1 MIVEI
6 LDPKYR
12 YNLEKLTQK
21 DLNILSAE
29 IEPEDPE
36 FWSSYILIPLYKDRV
51 LEIRVNPD
59 GSRSY
64 FYTLPTQNENPILK
78 LNSILYRIRKASF
91 NYNKL
96 KVEAG
101 DYTNAKSL
109 FAVNNIEFKNKRIC
123 II

>member
-1 MIVEI
+1 MIIEL

-12 YNLEKLTQK
+12 YNLEHLTRK
-21 DLNILSAE
+21 ELDTLSAE

-51 LEIRVNPD
+51 LEIRVNSD

-64 FYTLPTQNENPILK
+64 FYTLPTQSESPILK
-78 LNSILYRIRKASF
+78 LNNILYRIRKASF

-96 KVEAG
+96 KVEV
-101 DYTNAKSL
+101 L
-109 FAVNNIEFKNKRIC
+109 
-123 II
+123 

>member
-12 YNLEKLTQK
+12 YNLEHLTRK
-21 DLNILSAE
+21 ELDTLSAE

-64 FYTLPTQNENPILK
+64 FYTLPTQNESPILK

-96 KVEAG
+96 KVE
-101 DYTNAKSL
+101 L
-109 FAVNNIEFKNKRIC
+109 L
-123 II
+123 

>member
-1 MIVEI
+1 MIIEL

-12 YNLEKLTQK
+12 YNLEHLTRK
-21 DLNILSAE
+21 ELDTLSAE

-64 FYTLPTQNENPILK
+64 FYTLPTQNESPILK

-96 KVEAG
+96 KVEV
-101 DYTNAKSL
+101 L
-109 FAVNNIEFKNKRIC
+109 
-123 II
+123 

>member
-12 YNLEKLTQK
+12 YNLEKLTRK
-21 DLNILSAE
+21 ELDTLSAE

-51 LEIRVNPD
+51 LEIRVNSD

-64 FYTLPTQNENPILK
+64 FYTLPTQSESPILK
-78 LNSILYRIRKASF
+78 LNNILYRIRKASF

-96 KVEAG
+96 KVEV
-101 DYTNAKSL
+101 L
-109 FAVNNIEFKNKRIC
+109 
-123 II
+123 

>member
-1 MIVEI
+1 MIIEL

-12 YNLEKLTQK
+12 YNLEYLTRK
-21 DLNILSAE
+21 ELDTLSAE

-36 FWSSYILIPLYKDRV
+36 FWANYILVPLYKDRV

-59 GSRSY
+59 GKRSY
-64 FYTLPTQNENPILK
+64 FYTLPTQSESPILK

-96 KVEAG
+96 KV
-101 DYTNAKSL
+101 
-109 FAVNNIEFKNKRIC
+109 F

>member
-29 IEPEDPE
+29 IKPENPE

-64 FYTLPTQNENPILK
+64 FYTLPTQNESPIFK

-91 NYNKL
+91 NYNKHQIFIL
-96 KVEAG
+96 
-101 DYTNAKSL
+101 
-109 FAVNNIEFKNKRIC
+109 
-123 II
+123 

>member
-1 MIVEI
+1 MIIEL

-12 YNLEKLTQK
+12 YNLEHLTRK
-21 DLNILSAE
+21 ELDTLSAE

-36 FWSSYILIPLYKDRV
+36 FWANYILVPLYKDRV

-59 GSRSY
+59 GKRSY
-64 FYTLPTQNENPILK
+64 FYTLPTQSESPILK

-96 KVEAG
+96 KVEV
-101 DYTNAKSL
+101 L
-109 FAVNNIEFKNKRIC
+109 
-123 II
+123 

>member
-6 LDPKYR
+6 LDPRFR
-12 YNLEKLTQK
+12 YDVNGLTEEQ
-21 DLNILSAE
+21 IITLSSE
-29 IEPEDPE
+29 IRPEDPE

-64 FYTLPTQNENPILK
+64 FYTLPTQNESPILK

-96 KVEAG
+96 KVEV
-101 DYTNAKSL
+101 L
-109 FAVNNIEFKNKRIC
+109 
-123 II
+123 

>member
-1 MIVEI
+1 MIIEL
-6 LDPKYR
+6 LDPRFR
-12 YNLEKLTQK
+12 YDVNGLTEEQ
-21 DLNILSAE
+21 LAILSAE
-29 IEPEDPE
+29 INPEDPE

-64 FYTLPTQNENPILK
+64 FYTLPTQNESPILK

-96 KVEAG
+96 KVEV
-101 DYTNAKSL
+101 L
-109 FAVNNIEFKNKRIC
+109 
-123 II
+123 

>member
-6 LDPKYR
+6 LDPRFR
-12 YNLEKLTQK
+12 YDVEGLTTEQLREVAAAVLTDRDSRTLWTERDKDPVITLESCLHTKRL
-21 DLNILSAE
+21 LFYNNY
-29 IEPEDPE
+29 
-36 FWSSYILIPLYKDRV
+36 WLYHPR
-51 LEIRVNPD
+51 
-59 GSRSY
+59 GY
-64 FYTLPTQNENPILK
+64 
-78 LNSILYRIRKASF
+78 
-91 NYNKL
+91 

>member
-12 YNLEKLTQK
+12 YNLEHLTRREL
-21 DLNILSAE
+21 DILSAE
-29 IEPEDPE
+29 IKPEDPE
-36 FWSSYILIPLYKDRV
+36 FWANYILIPLYKDRV

-64 FYTLPTQNENPILK
+64 FYTLPTQSESPILK
-78 LNSILYRIRKASF
+78 LNNILYRIRKASF

-96 KVEAG
+96 KVEV
-101 DYTNAKSL
+101 L
-109 FAVNNIEFKNKRIC
+109 
-123 II
+123 

>member
-12 YNLEKLTQK
+12 YNLEHLTRK
-21 DLNILSAE
+21 ELDTLSAV

-64 FYTLPTQNENPILK
+64 FYTLPTQNESPILK

-96 KVEAG
+96 KVEV
-101 DYTNAKSL
+101 L
-109 FAVNNIEFKNKRIC
+109 
-123 II
+123 